1 MKSLFFSITALI
13 LTTAMYGQ
21 EITGSWYG
29 KLSVQSIEMR
39 LVFNISASDTAF
51 TATMDSPDQGV
62 AGIPATSV
70 SFINPMIKILIANA
84 GIEYNGV
91 YTGETIL
98 GTFRQGGMSV
108 PMNLSRRA
116 PEGPKR
122 PQEPR
127 KPYPYKS
134 EEVTFLNQKDNIEL
148 AGTLTL
154 PSDGKPLAAVIL
166 VSGSGP
172 QNRDE
177 ELVGHKPFLVISDY
191 FTRRGIAVLRYDDR
205 GVGKSKGNHALAT
218 TFDFA
223 SDAQA
228 AVEYLRNREDLK
240 GVKIG
245 IAGHS
250 EGGIIAPLVA
260 EKESCLGFIILM
272 AGPGVSGAEIIISQ
286 QRLIGER
293 SGADKATLD
302 EYERITG
309 DLYKL
314 IASEKNNPE
323 LKVKLMDFFKRNA
336 PEASEKQ
343 LESQIAAVAN
353 PWMITFVTY
362 DPSETLTKLTLPV
375 LAINGTNDLQVP
387 YKVNL
392 GKIRS
397 SLMKAHNNNEATFA
411 QNVEIIE
418 FAGLNHL
425 FQHSDTGLP
434 AEYGKIEETISPEVL
449 EKMASWIISKS
460 K

>member
-1 MKSLFFSITALI
+1 MKRLIFSITAFI
-13 LTTAMYGQ
+13 LTTSMYAQ

-29 KLSVQSIEMR
+29 KISVQSLEMR

-70 SFINPMIKILIANA
+70 FFINPMIKIVIANA

-91 YTGETIL
+91 FTGETIL

-134 EEVTFLNQKDNIEL
+134 EEVTFLNQKDKIEL

-154 PSDGKPLAAVIL
+154 PADGKPVAAVIL

-191 FTRRGIAVLRYDDR
+191 LTKRGIAVLRYDDR
-205 GVGKSKGNHALAT
+205 GVGKSKGKHSSAT

-223 SDAQA
+223 SDAYA
-228 AVEYLRNREDLK
+228 AVEYLRNREEMK
-240 GVKIG
+240 GIKIG

-260 EKESCLGFIILM
+260 ERDKELGFIILM
-272 AGPGVSGAEIIISQ
+272 AGPGVSGAQIIISQ

-302 EYERITG
+302 EYESITR

-314 IASEKNNPE
+314 IETEKDNPDI
-323 LKVKLMDFFKRNA
+323 KVKLMDFFSKNA

-343 LESQIAAVAN
+343 LEAQIAAVAY
-353 PWMITFVTY
+353 PWMITFVTH

-387 YKVNL
+387 YRENL

-397 SLMKAHNNNEATFA
+397 SLLKAHNNNEASFSK
-411 QNVEIIE
+411 NVEIIE
-418 FAGLNHL
+418 YDGLNHL
-425 FQHSDTGLP
+425 FQHSETGLP
-434 AEYGKIEETISPEVL
+434 AEYGKIEETISPDVL